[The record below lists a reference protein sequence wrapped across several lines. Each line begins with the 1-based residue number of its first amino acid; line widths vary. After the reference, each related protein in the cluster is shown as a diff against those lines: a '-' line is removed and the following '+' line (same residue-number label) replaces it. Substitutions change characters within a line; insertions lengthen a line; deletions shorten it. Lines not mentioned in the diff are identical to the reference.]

1 MKNRNKIIEENLGLV
16 HSCCKRFK
24 GKGVEY
30 DDLYMAG
37 CLGLV
42 KAVDNFDDSRG
53 FRLSTYAVPVIL
65 GEIKRLFRDGGTVKV
80 SRSIKE
86 LYLKIVKLT
95 ESDNNMTITAI
106 AEKLGVDEEKV
117 SEALNAGRVPVSLT
131 GEDNA
136 ELDLTVNSCEEEFT
150 ERLSLENA
158 LKELNPMENKLITLR
173 YYQHKTQSQ
182 TGKILNMTQVQVCRK
197 EKQILKLIRQ
207 KMLC

>member
-95 ESDNNMTITAI
+95 ESDNSMTITAI